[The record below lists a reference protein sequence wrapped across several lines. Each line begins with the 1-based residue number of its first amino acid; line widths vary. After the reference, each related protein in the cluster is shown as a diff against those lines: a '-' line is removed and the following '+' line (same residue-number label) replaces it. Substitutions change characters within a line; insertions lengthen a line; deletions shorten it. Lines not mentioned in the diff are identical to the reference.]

1 MRRQSRKDIAA
12 GRMAAG
18 FPFSEIGREARSP
31 PDNETRSSQACG
43 DNNVL
48 GETHSIA
55 YEPGFGHRII
65 LLF

>member
-1 MRRQSRKDIAA
+1 
-12 GRMAAG
+12 MAAG

-55 YEPGFGHRII
+55 YDSVSLYGGAA
-65 LLF
+65 